1 MKATG
6 IVRRI
11 DELGRIVVPKE
22 IRKTLRIREGDP
34 MEIFTDTEGK
44 VVLKKYSPIE
54 DITTHARQAA
64 EVISR
69 ITGMGVLI
77 TDRDQA
83 IAVSGA
89 VKKELLGK
97 SISRAL
103 EEYMRE
109 RKNINSS
116 KGDKKIEIL
125 EGEGVMEGEQVAC
138 HILSDSD
145 VIGSIV
151 IVSKDKTITEVESKI
166 ALMVSMFLGRQLEG

>member
-54 DITTHARQAA
+54 DISAHAKQAS
-64 EVISR
+64 EVIAR
-69 ITGMGVLI
+69 ITGMGVMI
-77 TDRDQA
+77 TDRDQI
-83 IAVSGA
+83 IAVSGGGR
-89 VKKELLGK
+89 KDDLGK
-97 SISRAL
+97 NISKTL
-103 EEYMRE
+103 EESMKE
-109 RKNINSS
+109 RRNINSS
-116 KGDKKIEIL
+116 KGDKKIEVV
-125 EGEGVMEGEQVAC
+125 EGEGIMEGEQVVC

-151 IVSKDKTITEVESKI
+151 INSKDKSITEVESKL
-166 ALMVSMFLGRQLEG
+166 ALMVSMFLGRQLEA

>member
-54 DITTHARQAA
+54 DISLHAKHAA
-64 EVISR
+64 EAIARV
-69 ITGMGVLI
+69 TGMGVMI
-77 TDRDQA
+77 TDRDQV
-83 IAVSGA
+83 IALSGA
-89 VKKELLGK
+89 VKKDELGK
-97 SISRAL
+97 NISREL
-103 EEYMRE
+103 EEYMKE

-116 KGDKKIEIL
+116 KGDRKISVV
-125 EGEGVMEGEQVAC
+125 EGEGIEEGEQAIA

-145 VIGSIV
+145 VIGSVV
-151 IVSKDKTITEVESKI
+151 IVSKDKNITEVESKI
-166 ALMVSMFLGRQLEG
+166 ALMVSMFLGRQLEA

>member
-54 DITTHARQAA
+54 DISTHAKLAA
-64 EVISR
+64 ETMAR
-69 ITGMGVLI
+69 ALGMGVVI
-77 TDRDQA
+77 TDRDQI
-83 IAVSGA
+83 IAASGG
-89 VKKELLGK
+89 VRKEDVGRN
-97 SISRAL
+97 ISKTL
-103 EEYMRE
+103 EEYMKE

-116 KGDKKIEIL
+116 KGDKKIAIID
-125 EGEGVMEGEQVAC
+125 GESVADGEQVIA

-145 VIGSIV
+145 VIGSI
-151 IVSKDKTITEVESKI
+151 IIISKEKPITEVESKLAMI
-166 ALMVSMFLGRQLEG
+166 VSTFLGGQLEN